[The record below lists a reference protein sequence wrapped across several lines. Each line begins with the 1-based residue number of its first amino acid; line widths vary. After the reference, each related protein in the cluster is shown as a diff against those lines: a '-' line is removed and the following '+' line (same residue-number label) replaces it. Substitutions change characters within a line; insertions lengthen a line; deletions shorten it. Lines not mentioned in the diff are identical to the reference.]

1 MQCTASGVRTTSG
14 RVAREERG
22 DDCIAWLVAP
32 VYYAAAQAR
41 LAFRLAWS
49 HTSRLEQSFRAA
61 QENILTDKGRKP
73 SSFAMRVARFS
84 SILHLFPSPQLTL
97 ITSKMTYQLFL
108 PSFSYFQREVQF
120 QIRRFFI
127 TEMMLP
133 T

>member
-73 SSFAMRVARFS
+73 SSFAMRVVHP
-84 SILHLFPSPQLTL
+84 LSP
-97 ITSKMTYQLFL
+97 L
-108 PSFSYFQREVQF
+108 PPLQVVLPAEVNEAASTVAASGNMDGDN
-120 QIRRFFI
+120 RA
-127 TEMMLP
+127 T
-133 T
+133 